1 MTQAPIA
8 IVGMDGRFPQAPD
21 LDALWKLLLAGADG
35 IGEVPSQRWPVA
47 DYYDA
52 DGGPGKSNTRNAG
65 FLSDA
70 DAFDHEFF
78 AIAPSE
84 AAAMDPQQ
92 RLLLQAAWRALEDA
106 TIDPRAAAG
115 SNTGV
120 YVGVMASEWSSVNL
134 TDFARITAQKGAG
147 AGYFMS
153 ANRLSY
159 HLDLKGP
166 SVAVDTAC
174 SSSLVAVHQACAALR
189 TGACDQA
196 LAGGV
201 NLLLTPALNIFYTQA
216 GLSAPDGRCKPFS
229 THADGIGRG
238 EGVAVVVLRRL
249 ADAVD
254 AGLPIYAV
262 IEGGAVNSD
271 GRSNGITA
279 PNRWAQKQVVTSACR
294 DAGIAPEE
302 IDFVEAH
309 GTGTVLGDMIEVKA
323 LGDVHGRRS
332 RRETPCAIGSI
343 KGNIGHTEGAAG
355 IAGLIKAALSLHH
368 GVLPPSRFAEEP
380 NPQLRL
386 ADNGLRLAD
395 APTALPGG
403 VVHAGVSSFGIGG
416 TNAHMVLAS
425 APATPDRDDGTPSRA
440 ILTVSSA
447 SRAGLGRAAARLAD
461 DLGTG
466 PAERLG
472 QLAWSSNR
480 VKASGRH
487 RLAICAQDRDQAT
500 AALRAAAAD
509 ESRLSAVSGV
519 ARGISAGWLFTGQ
532 GSQYPGMS
540 RALHDSSAVYRD
552 ALAAVD
558 DAMAAHLG
566 RSIRELMF
574 AGDEETIG
582 RTQFAQPAIFALEYA
597 VAAALAGVGVTPAWM
612 LGHSVGEFAAAVI
625 AGVFDLADASALIV
639 ARGRLMQQ
647 LPSGGGMLAVRLDE
661 AQAME
666 LIAGEPG
673 LGLAAVNGPSEVVL
687 SGDIGALERMR
698 SALRDR
704 DVDNTLLAVSHAFHS
719 PLMAPAAAAFA
730 DVAAQFAYRAPELPI
745 YSTVRGRLL
754 AFDEPMDAGYWV
766 EQITA
771 PVRFAAAAGEAL
783 ASDPSHLLE
792 IGPRRI
798 LAPIVSRIAP
808 DSAIAALLPCPGP
821 KASGDELDEVVA
833 ALYRDGLNPD
843 WDALYEPGQRVPRR
857 LSGYAFSTDRRFWM
871 QDAPPR
877 PDGAAPASPTA
888 SSPVTVSREDPTM
901 DQLIALFREQNA
913 VLAALAMNGA
923 TPATASAPARPGG
936 PSSPVAA
943 GAGAAQ
949 IAATVRAEAAQV
961 SGFPQ
966 DALRD
971 NQSLTGDLGFDS
983 IMITDLAGR
992 ITTALPGVTF
1002 DPGAFTWELTIGE
1015 LIAHLTARGDGGA
1028 GGAGPAAAADPV
1040 PPVAAGAP
1048 APAPP
1053 AAAVA
1058 EESRIEDFPE
1068 VREISDRLRGAAALG
1083 LENPYFLIND
1093 GVTRDT
1099 SVIGGNETINFSSYN
1114 YLGLS
1119 GHPVVTAAV
1128 QDAVA
1133 RYGSSVSSS
1142 RLLSGEKPVHQELE
1156 AELAALLGTDDA
1168 IVLTAGHATNVS
1180 VIGHIVGPGDLL
1192 IHDALAHNSIMEGA
1206 KLSGATRRPFPHDDA
1221 AALDEIL
1228 TAVRHQ
1234 YRRVLIV
1241 VEGVYSQDGDIAD
1254 LPALIAVKQRHRAL
1268 LMIDEAHSLG
1278 VLGAAGGGIGEH
1290 FGVDRADVELW
1301 SGTLSKSLASC
1312 GGYVAGS
1319 RELVQYL
1326 KYTTPGFIFSAG
1338 MTPANAAAAL
1348 AALRLMRAE
1357 PEALVALQR
1366 NGELFLALARAA
1378 GIDTGDSEGT
1388 PIIPCIVSDSLKTL
1402 RLSTALLRRG
1412 INVNP
1417 ILYPAVPEELARL
1430 RFFVTSC
1437 HSEEQIRY
1445 AVHALAEELEALRGG
1460 VTA

>member
-1 MTQAPIA
+1 MTAIA
-8 IVGMDGRFPQAPD
+8 IVGMDGRFPRAPD
-21 LDALWKLLLAGADG
+21 LDALWQLLLAGGDG
-35 IGEVPSQRWPVA
+35 IAEVPDDRWPVA
-47 DYYDA
+47 DFYDA
-52 DGGPGKSNTRNAG
+52 AGGPGTSNTRNAG
-65 FLSDA
+65 LLSDA

-92 RLLLQAAWRALEDA
+92 RLLLQTAWRALEDA
-106 TIDPRAAAG
+106 TIDPRSVAG

-120 YVGVMASEWSSVNL
+120 YVGLMASEWSSVHL
-134 TDFARITAQKGAG
+134 IDFARITAQHGSG
-147 AGYFMS
+147 AGYFMN

-174 SSSLVAVHQACAALR
+174 SSSLVAVQQACTALR
-189 TGACDQA
+189 AGACDQA

-201 NLLLTPALNIFYTQA
+201 NLVLTPALNIFYTQA

-229 THADGIGRG
+229 AHADGIGRG
-238 EGVAVVVLRRL
+238 EGVAVLVLRRL

-279 PNRWAQKQVVTSACR
+279 PNRWAQKQVLTSAYR
-294 DAGIAPEE
+294 DAGVAPEQ

-309 GTGTVLGDMIEVKA
+309 GTGTVLGDMIEAKA
-323 LGDVHGRRS
+323 LADVHGRGSGRAA
-332 RRETPCAIGSI
+332 PCAIGSI
-343 KGNIGHTEGAAG
+343 KGNLGHTEGAAG

-368 GVLPPSRFAEEP
+368 GILPPSRFADEP

-395 APTALPGG
+395 EATALPGG
-403 VVHAGVSSFGIGG
+403 VVRAGVSSFGIGG
-416 TNAHMVLAS
+416 TNAHVVLAS
-425 APATPDRDDGTPSRA
+425 APATRDAGDGAPSRA

-447 SRAGLGRAAARLAD
+447 GRDGLRRAAAGLAD
-461 DLGTG
+461 DLGAS
-466 PAERLG
+466 PAGRFG

-487 RLAICAQDRDQAT
+487 RLAICAHDRDQA
-500 AALRAAAAD
+500 ADALREAAAD
-509 ESRLSAVSGV
+509 EARLSAVSGV
-519 ARGISAGWLFTGQ
+519 ARPISAGWLFTGQ

-540 RALHDSSAVYRD
+540 RALHDTCALYRD

-558 DAMAAHLG
+558 DAMAPHLG
-566 RSIRELMF
+566 RSIRELLF
-574 AGDEETIG
+574 EADGDTID
-582 RTQFAQPAIFALEYA
+582 RTEFAQPAIFALEYA
-597 VAAALAGVGVTPAWM
+597 VAAALATVGVLPAWM

-625 AGVFDLADASALIV
+625 AGVFDLADASALVV
-639 ARGRLMQQ
+639 ARGRLMQE
-647 LPSGGGMLAVRLDE
+647 LPAGGGMLAVGTGE
-661 AQAME
+661 AEVAD
-666 LIAGEPG
+666 LIAGEPA
-673 LGLAAVNGPSEVVL
+673 LGLAAVNGPREVVI
-687 SGDIGALERMR
+687 SGDASALERVR
-698 SALRDR
+698 GELSERGVAHKR
-704 DVDNTLLAVSHAFHS
+704 LAVSHAFHS
-719 PLMAPAAAAFA
+719 PSMAPAAAAFGE
-730 DVAAQFAYRAPELPI
+730 VASRLAYGAPEIPI

-754 AFDEPMDAGYWV
+754 AFDEPMDGAYWV
-766 EQITA
+766 EQITS
-771 PVRFAAAAGEAL
+771 PVRFADAAGEAL
-783 ASDPSHLLE
+783 QADPTHLLE
-792 IGPRRI
+792 IGPRQI
-798 LAPIVSRIAP
+798 LAPIVARIAP
-808 DSAIAALLPCPGP
+808 GSDIPALLPCPGP
-821 KASGDELDEVVA
+821 AATGDELDEVVA
-833 ALYRDGLNPD
+833 ALYRDGLDPA
-843 WDALYEPGQRVPRR
+843 WDALSEPGQRVPRR

-871 QDAPPR
+871 QQTPPGQG
-877 PDGAAPASPTA
+877 GAAPAAPAA
-888 SSPVTVSREDPTM
+888 SSPVTTSREDPTM
-901 DQLIALFREQNA
+901 DGLIALFREQNA
-913 VLAALAMNGA
+913 VLAALANNGA
-923 TPATASAPARPGG
+923 RPATSAAAGRPDRPAAPG
-936 PSSPVAA
+936 AA
-943 GAGAAQ
+943 GATQ
-949 IAATVRAEAAQV
+949 IAATVRAQAALV

-966 DALRD
+966 DTLRD
-971 NQSLTGDLGFDS
+971 THSLTGDLGFDS
-983 IMITDLAGR
+983 IMVTDLAGR
-992 ITTALPGVTF
+992 ITQALPGVTF
-1002 DPGAFTWELTIGE
+1002 DPGAFTWEATIGD
-1015 LIAHLTARGDGGA
+1015 LIAHLTGRA
-1028 GGAGPAAAADPV
+1028 GGAAVPAAEAEAEAV
-1040 PPVAAGAP
+1040 PVASVDGTQ
-1048 APAPP
+1048 P

-1068 VREISDRLRGAAALG
+1068 VREIADRLRGAAALG
-1083 LENPYFLIND
+1083 LENPYFLVND

-1099 SVIGGNETINFSSYN
+1099 SVIDGNETVNFSSYN

-1156 AELAALLGTDDA
+1156 AELAALLGSDDA

-1228 TAVRHQ
+1228 TAVRHG

-1254 LPALIAVKQRHRAL
+1254 LPALIDVKRRHRAL

-1278 VLGAAGGGIGEH
+1278 VLGAAGGGVGEH

-1319 RELVQYL
+1319 RELIQYL

-1348 AALRLMRAE
+1348 AAVRQMRAE
-1357 PEALVALQR
+1357 PEALAALQR
-1366 NGELFLALARAA
+1366 NAELFLELARAA
-1378 GIDTGDSEGT
+1378 GVDTGDSAGT
-1388 PIIPCIVSDSLKTL
+1388 PIIPCIVGDSLKTL

-1437 HSEEQIRY
+1437 HSEEQIRH
-1445 AVHALAEELEALRGG
+1445 AVQALAEELALLREP
-1460 VTA
+1460 VA

>member
-1 MTQAPIA
+1 MTQIA
-8 IVGMDGRFPQAPD
+8 IVGMDGRFPHAPD
-21 LDALWKLLLAGADG
+21 LDALWKLLLAGGDA
-35 IGEVPSQRWPVA
+35 IAEVPEERWPVA
-47 DYYDA
+47 DFYDA
-52 DGGPGKSNTRNAG
+52 EGGPGKSNTRNAG

-92 RLLLQAAWRALEDA
+92 RLLLQTAWRALEDA
-106 TIDPRAAAG
+106 TLDPRSVAG

-120 YVGVMASEWSSVNL
+120 YVGLMASEWSSVHL
-134 TDFARITAQKGAG
+134 IDFPRITAQHGSG
-147 AGYFMS
+147 AGYFMN

-174 SSSLVAVHQACAALR
+174 SSSLVAVQQACAALR
-189 TGACDQA
+189 TGGCDQA

-201 NLLLTPALNIFYTQA
+201 NLVLTPALNIFYTQA

-238 EGVAVVVLRRL
+238 EGVAVLVLRRL

-279 PNRWAQKQVVTSACR
+279 PNRWAQKQVLTNAYR
-294 DAGIAPEE
+294 DAGVAPGQ

-332 RRETPCAIGSI
+332 GREAPCALGSI
-343 KGNIGHTEGAAG
+343 KGNLGHTEGAAG
-355 IAGLIKAALSLHH
+355 VAGLIKAALSLHH
-368 GVLPPSRFAEEP
+368 GILPPSRFADEP

-395 APTALPGG
+395 EATPLPGR
-403 VVHAGVSSFGIGG
+403 VVRAGVSSFGIGG

-425 APATPDRDDGTPSRA
+425 APSAVDTGDGAPSRA

-447 SRAGLGRAAARLAD
+447 SRDGLGRAAARLAGD
-461 DLGTG
+461 IGAA
-466 PAERLG
+466 PAERFG

-480 VKASGRH
+480 IKASGRH
-487 RLAICAQDRDQAT
+487 RLAICAPDRD
-500 AALRAAAAD
+500 LAAAGLREAASD
-509 ESRLSAVSGV
+509 EARLSAVSGV
-519 ARGISAGWLFTGQ
+519 ARPISAGWLFTGQ

-540 RALHDSSAVYRD
+540 RALHDTSAVYRE

-558 DAMAAHLG
+558 DAMAPHLG
-566 RSIRELMF
+566 RSVRGLLFEADGDTLDRTEL
-574 AGDEETIG
+574 
-582 RTQFAQPAIFALEYA
+582 AQPAIFALEYA
-597 VAAALAGVGVTPAWM
+597 VAAALASVGVIPAWM

-625 AGVFDLADASALIV
+625 AGVFDLADASALVV
-639 ARGRLMQQ
+639 ARGRLMQA
-647 LPSGGGMLAVRLDE
+647 LPAGGGMLAVGLEE
-661 AQAME
+661 AAVAE
-666 LIAGEPG
+666 LIAGEPAV
-673 LGLAAVNGPSEVVL
+673 GLAAVNGPREVVI
-687 SGDIGALERMR
+687 SGDA
-698 SALRDR
+698 SALDR
-704 DVDNTLLAVSHAFHS
+704 LRGELSDRGVANKRLAVSHAFHS
-719 PLMAPAAAAFA
+719 PLMAPAAAAFG
-730 DVAAQFAYRAPELPI
+730 DVAVGFAPRAPEIPI

-754 AFDEPMDAGYWV
+754 EFDEPMDAGYWV

-771 PVRFAAAAGEAL
+771 PVRFADAAGEAL
-783 ASDPSHLLE
+783 QADPTHLLE
-792 IGPRRI
+792 IGPRQI
-798 LAPIVSRIAP
+798 LAPIVARIATG
-808 DSAIAALLPCPGP
+808 SAIPALLPCPGP
-821 KASGDELDEVVA
+821 AASGSELDEVIA
-833 ALYRDGLNPD
+833 ALYRDGLNPA
-843 WDALYEPGQRVPRR
+843 WDALCEPEQRVPRR

-871 QDAPPR
+871 QEGPPAR
-877 PDGAAPASPTA
+877 SGVAPAPQMGTH
-888 SSPVTVSREDPTM
+888 PVTVSREDPTM

-913 VLAALAMNGA
+913 VLAALANNGGRPATSAAADGPTALSAVGA
-923 TPATASAPARPGG
+923 T
-936 PSSPVAA
+936 
-943 GAGAAQ
+943 Q
-949 IAATVRAEAAQV
+949 IAATVRAQAALV
-961 SGFPQ
+961 SGLPE
-966 DALRD
+966 DTLLD
-971 NQSLTGDLGFDS
+971 SHSLTGDLGFDS
-983 IMITDLAGR
+983 IMVTDLAGR
-992 ITTALPGVTF
+992 ITQALPGVTF
-1002 DPGAFTWELTIGE
+1002 DPGAFTWELTLGE
-1015 LIAHLTARGDGGA
+1015 LVAHLTGRTGGVA
-1028 GGAGPAAAADPV
+1028 APAAEAV
-1040 PPVAAGAP
+1040 PPAAVSVPDG
-1048 APAPP
+1048 APP
-1053 AAAVA
+1053 AAPVA

-1083 LENPYFLIND
+1083 LENPYFLVND

-1099 SVIGGNETINFSSYN
+1099 SVIGGEEAINFSSYN

-1119 GHPVVTAAV
+1119 GHPAVTAAV

-1228 TAVRHQ
+1228 SLARLG

-1254 LPALIAVKQRHRAL
+1254 LPALIAVKRRHRAL

-1278 VLGAAGGGIGEH
+1278 VLGAAGGGVGEH

-1319 RELVQYL
+1319 RELIQYL

-1348 AALRLMRAE
+1348 AALRQMRAE
-1357 PEALVALQR
+1357 PEALATLQR
-1366 NGELFLALARAA
+1366 NAELFLELARAA
-1378 GIDTGDSEGT
+1378 GVDTGDSEGT
-1388 PIIPCIVSDSLKTL
+1388 PIVPCIVGDSLKTL
-1402 RLSTALLRRG
+1402 KLSTALLRRG

-1445 AVHALAEELEALRGG
+1445 AVTALAEELAALREPVG
-1460 VTA
+1460 

>member
-1 MTQAPIA
+1 MTQIA
-8 IVGMDGRFPQAPD
+8 IVGMDGRFPRAPD
-21 LDALWKLLLAGADG
+21 LDALWRLLLAGGDG
-35 IGEVPSQRWPVA
+35 IGEVPADRWPVA
-47 DYYDA
+47 DFYDA
-52 DGGPGKSNTRNAG
+52 QGGPGTSNTRNAG

-92 RLLLQAAWRALEDA
+92 RLLLQTAWRALEDA
-106 TIDPRAAAG
+106 TLDPRSVAG

-120 YVGVMASEWSSVNL
+120 YVGLMASEWSSVHL
-134 TDFARITAQKGAG
+134 IDFARITAQHGSG
-147 AGYFMS
+147 AGYFMN

-189 TGACDQA
+189 AGACDQA

-201 NLLLTPALNIFYTQA
+201 NLVLTPALNIFYTQA

-229 THADGIGRG
+229 AHADGIGRG
-238 EGVAVVVLRRL
+238 EGVAVLVLRRL

-279 PNRWAQKQVVTSACR
+279 PNRWAQKQVLTSACR
-294 DAGIAPEE
+294 DAGVAPEQIE
-302 IDFVEAH
+302 FVEAH
-309 GTGTVLGDMIEVKA
+309 GTGTVLGDMIEAKA
-323 LGDVHGRRS
+323 LGDVLGRAPGRAA
-332 RRETPCAIGSI
+332 PCAIGSI
-343 KGNIGHTEGAAG
+343 KGNLGHTEGAAG
-355 IAGLIKAALSLHH
+355 VAGLIKAALSLHH
-368 GVLPPSRFAEEP
+368 GVLPPSRFADEP

-403 VVHAGVSSFGIGG
+403 VVRAGVSSFGIGG
-416 TNAHMVLAS
+416 TNAHVVLAS
-425 APATPDRDDGTPSRA
+425 APVVQHAGDGAPSRA
-440 ILTVSSA
+440 ILTVSST
-447 SRAGLGRAAARLAD
+447 SRDGLGRAAARLAE
-461 DLGTG
+461 DLDAE
-466 PAERLG
+466 PAERFG

-480 VKASGRH
+480 IKASGRH
-487 RLAICAQDRDQAT
+487 RLAICAHDRDQAA
-500 AALRAAAAD
+500 AALREAASD
-509 ESRLSAVSGV
+509 EARLSAVSGV
-519 ARGISAGWLFTGQ
+519 ARPISAGWLFTGQ
-532 GSQYPGMS
+532 GSQYPEMS
-540 RALHDSSAVYRD
+540 RALHDASPVYRD

-558 DAMAAHLG
+558 AAMAPHLG
-566 RSIRELMF
+566 RSIRELLF
-574 AGDEETIG
+574 SSDGDTLD
-582 RTQFAQPAIFALEYA
+582 RTQFAQPAIFALEC
-597 VAAALAGVGVTPAWM
+597 ALARALATVGAIPDWM
-612 LGHSVGEFAAAVI
+612 VGHSVGEFAAAVL
-625 AGVFDLADASALIV
+625 AGVLDLADASALVV
-639 ARGRLMQQ
+639 ARGRLMQE
-647 LPSGGGMLAVRLDE
+647 LPAGGGMLAVGLEEGAVAD
-661 AQAME
+661 
-666 LIAGEPG
+666 LIAGEPA
-673 LGLAAVNGPSEVVL
+673 LGLAAVNGPREVVF
-687 SGDIGALERMR
+687 SGEASALERMR
-698 SALRDR
+698 AELSERGVAHKR
-704 DVDNTLLAVSHAFHS
+704 LAVSHAFHS
-719 PLMAPAAAAFA
+719 PLMAPAAEAFGE
-730 DVAAQFAYRAPELPI
+730 VAARFSYRAPEIPV

-754 AFDEPMDAGYWV
+754 AFDEPMDAAYWV

-771 PVRFAAAAGEAL
+771 PVRFADAAGEAL
-783 ASDPSHLLE
+783 LADPTHLLE
-792 IGPRRI
+792 IGPRQI
-798 LAPIVSRIAP
+798 LAPIVARIAP
-808 DSAIAALLPCPGP
+808 GSDIPALLPCPGP
-821 KASGDELDEVVA
+821 AATGHELDEVVA
-833 ALYRDGLNPD
+833 ALYRDGLTPA
-843 WDALYEPGQRVPRR
+843 WDALCEPQQRVPRR
-857 LSGYAFSTDRRFWM
+857 LSGYAFSTERRFWM
-871 QDAPPR
+871 QDTPPR
-877 PDGAAPASPTA
+877 RPAATPALNSVST
-888 SSPVTVSREDPTM
+888 SREDPTM
-901 DQLIALFREQNA
+901 DGLIALFREQNA
-913 VLAALAMNGA
+913 VLAALAANGG
-923 TPATASAPARPGG
+923 APAASNP
-936 PSSPVAA
+936 PAPPAAPVAA
-943 GAGAAQ
+943 DATQ
-949 IAATVRAEAAQV
+949 IAATVRAQAALV
-961 SGFPQ
+961 SGLPE
-966 DALRD
+966 DTLRD
-971 NQSLTGDLGFDS
+971 SHSLTGDLGFDS
-983 IMITDLAGR
+983 IMVTDLAGR
-992 ITTALPGVTF
+992 ITQALPGVTF
-1002 DPGAFTWELTIGE
+1002 DPGAFHWELTLGE
-1015 LIAHLTARGDGGA
+1015 LVAHLTQRA
-1028 GGAGPAAAADPV
+1028 GGAAVPAADAV
-1040 PPVAAGAP
+1040 AP
-1048 APAPP
+1048 APVAVPDGAPP
-1053 AAAVA
+1053 AAPVA
-1058 EESRIEDFPE
+1058 EEARIEDFPE

-1083 LENPYFLIND
+1083 LENPYFLVND

-1099 SVIGGNETINFSSYN
+1099 SVIGGNETVNFSSYN

-1128 QDAVA
+1128 QEAVA

-1142 RLLSGEKPVHQELE
+1142 RLLSGEKPVHRELE

-1221 AALDEIL
+1221 AALDEL
-1228 TAVRHQ
+1228 LMAARHQ

-1278 VLGAAGGGIGEH
+1278 VLGAAGGGVGEH

-1319 RELVQYL
+1319 RELIQYL

-1348 AALRLMRAE
+1348 AALRQMRAE
-1357 PEALVALQR
+1357 PEALTALQR
-1366 NGELFLALARAA
+1366 NAELFLALARAT
-1378 GIDTGDSEGT
+1378 GIDTGDSAGT
-1388 PIIPCIVSDSLKTL
+1388 PIIPCIVGDSLKTL

-1437 HSEEQIRY
+1437 HSEEQIRF
-1445 AVHALAEELEALRGG
+1445 AVQALAEELAALHEPVG
-1460 VTA
+1460 

>member
-1 MTQAPIA
+1 MTQIA

-21 LDALWKLLLAGADG
+21 LDALWKLLLAGGDG
-35 IGEVPSQRWPVA
+35 IAEVPEQRWPVT
-47 DYYDA
+47 DFYDA
-52 DGGPGKSNTRNAG
+52 AGGPGKSNTRNAG

-92 RLLLQAAWRALEDA
+92 RLLLQTAWRALEDA

-120 YVGVMASEWSSVNL
+120 YVGVMASEWSSVHL
-134 TDFARITAQKGAG
+134 TDFAHITAQQGAG

-201 NLLLTPALNIFYTQA
+201 NLVLTPALNIFYTQA

-229 THADGIGRG
+229 AHADGIGRG
-238 EGVAVVVLRRL
+238 EGVAVLVLRRL

-279 PNRWAQKQVVTSACR
+279 PNRWAQKQVVMNACR
-294 DAGIAPEE
+294 DAGVEPAQ

-309 GTGTVLGDMIEVKA
+309 GTGTVLGDMIEAKA

-332 RRETPCAIGSI
+332 GREAPCAIGSI

-355 IAGLIKAALSLHH
+355 IAGLVKAALSLHH
-368 GVLPPSRFAEEP
+368 GILPPSRFADEP

-395 APTALPGG
+395 EPTALPGG
-403 VVHAGVSSFGIGG
+403 VVRAGVSSFGIGG

-425 APATPDRDDGTPSRA
+425 APATQDAGDRPPSRA

-447 SRAGLGRAAARLAD
+447 SRDGLGRAAARLAD
-461 DLGTG
+461 DLGAS
-466 PAERLG
+466 PAGRFG
-472 QLAWSSNR
+472 QLAYSSNR

-487 RLAICAQDRDQAT
+487 RIAICAHDRDQAA
-500 AALRAAAAD
+500 AALREAASD
-509 ESRLSAVSGV
+509 ETSLSAVSGV
-519 ARGISAGWLFTGQ
+519 ARPISAGWLFTGQ

-540 RALHDSSAVYRD
+540 RALHDTCAVYRD
-552 ALAAVD
+552 ALSAVD
-558 DAMAAHLG
+558 DAMAPHLG
-566 RSIRELMF
+566 RSIGELLF
-574 AGDEETIG
+574 EADDDTIN
-582 RTQFAQPAIFALEYA
+582 RTEFAQPAIFALEYA
-597 VAAALAGVGVTPAWM
+597 VAMALATAGVIPAWM
-612 LGHSVGEFAAAVI
+612 IGHSVGEFAAAVI

-639 ARGRLMQQ
+639 ARGRLMQE

-661 AQAME
+661 AEAAE
-666 LIAGEPG
+666 LIAGEPA
-673 LGLAAVNGPSEVVL
+673 LGLAAVNGPREVVV
-687 SGDIGALERMR
+687 SGDVSALDRVR
-698 SALRDR
+698 SELRDR
-704 DVDNTLLAVSHAFHS
+704 EVETKLLAVSHAFHS
-719 PLMAPAAAAFA
+719 PLMSPAAAAFGE
-730 DVAAQFAYRAPELPI
+730 VAVQFAYRAPELPI

-771 PVRFAAAAGEAL
+771 PVRFADAAGEAL
-783 ASDPSHLLE
+783 QADPTHLLE

-798 LAPIVSRIAP
+798 LAPMLTRIQP
-808 DSAIAALLPCPGP
+808 ESAMPALLPCPGP
-821 KASGDELDEVVA
+821 AATGNELDEVVA
-833 ALYRDGLNPD
+833 ALYRDGLNPA
-843 WDALYEPGQRVPRR
+843 WDALSEPEQRVPRR

-871 QDAPPR
+871 QETPPDPGAAAPP
-877 PDGAAPASPTA
+877 PGARSGPI
-888 SSPVTVSREDPTM
+888 TVSREDPTM
-901 DQLIALFREQNA
+901 DGLIALFREQNA
-913 VLAALAMNGA
+913 VLAALANNGGA
-923 TPATASAPARPGG
+923 RGTSPAVDRPDRSSAPI
-936 PSSPVAA
+936 AA
-943 GAGAAQ
+943 GATQ
-949 IAATVRAEAAQV
+949 IAATVRAQAALV

-966 DALRD
+966 DTLRD
-971 NQSLTGDLGFDS
+971 TDSLTGDLGFDS
-983 IMITDLAGR
+983 IMVTDLAGR
-992 ITTALPGVTF
+992 ITQALPGVTF
-1002 DPGAFTWELTIGE
+1002 DPGAFTWEATIGD
-1015 LIAHLTARGDGGA
+1015 LVAHLTGRPGTAA
-1028 GGAGPAAAADPV
+1028 VPADEAEAV
-1040 PPVAAGAP
+1040 PVAVSADG
-1048 APAPP
+1048 APP
-1053 AAAVA
+1053 AAPAA

-1068 VREISDRLRGAAALG
+1068 VREMSDRLRGAAALG
-1083 LENPYFLIND
+1083 LENPYFLVND

-1099 SVIGGNETINFSSYN
+1099 SVIDGKETINFSSYN

-1156 AELAALLGTDDA
+1156 AELAALIGTDDA

-1180 VIGHIVGPGDLL
+1180 VIGHIIGPGDLV
-1192 IHDALAHNSIMEGA
+1192 IHDSLAHNSIMEGA

-1278 VLGAAGGGIGEH
+1278 VLGAAGGGVGEH

-1319 RELVQYL
+1319 RELIQYL

-1348 AALRLMRAE
+1348 AALRQMRAE
-1357 PEALVALQR
+1357 PDALVALQR
-1366 NGELFLALARAA
+1366 NAELFLELARAA
-1378 GIDTGDSEGT
+1378 GVDTGESAGT
-1388 PIIPCIVSDSLKTL
+1388 PIIPCIVGDSLKTL
-1402 RLSTALLRRG
+1402 KLSAALLRRG

-1437 HSEEQIRY
+1437 HSEEQIRE
-1445 AVHALAEELEALRGG
+1445 AVQALAEELALLLEPAG
-1460 VTA
+1460 

>member
-1 MTQAPIA
+1 MTQIA

-21 LDALWKLLLAGADG
+21 LDALWRLLLAGADG
-35 IGEVPSQRWPVA
+35 IGEVPEQRWPVA
-47 DYYDA
+47 DFYDA

-92 RLLLQAAWRALEDA
+92 RLLLQTAWRALEDA
-106 TIDPRAAAG
+106 TLDPRSAAG

-120 YVGVMASEWSSVNL
+120 YVGVMASEWSSVHL
-134 TDFARITAQKGAG
+134 TDFAGITAQQGAG

-229 THADGIGRG
+229 TRADGIGRG
-238 EGVAVVVLRRL
+238 EGVAVLVLRRL
-249 ADAVD
+249 ADAVE

-279 PNRWAQKQVVTSACR
+279 PNRWAQKQVVTDACR
-294 DAGIAPEE
+294 DAGVEPAQ

-332 RRETPCAIGSI
+332 GRDAPCAIGSI

-355 IAGLIKAALSLHH
+355 IAGIVKAALSLHH
-368 GVLPPSRFAEEP
+368 GVLPPSRFADEP

-395 APTALPGG
+395 GPTPLPGA
-403 VVHAGVSSFGIGG
+403 VVRAGVSSFGIGG

-425 APATPDRDDGTPSRA
+425 APAVTEAGDEAPSRA

-447 SRAGLGRAAARLAD
+447 SRDGLGRAAARLAD
-461 DLGTG
+461 DLGAS
-466 PAERLG
+466 PAERFG

-487 RLAICAQDRDQAT
+487 RLAFCAQDRDE
-500 AALRAAAAD
+500 AAAVLREAAAD
-509 ESRLSAVSGV
+509 ETRLSAVSGV

-540 RALHDSSAVYRD
+540 RALHDTSPVYRD

-558 DAMAAHLG
+558 DAMAPHLG
-566 RSIRELMF
+566 RSIRELLF
-574 AGDEETIG
+574 AADDDTIN
-582 RTQFAQPAIFALEYA
+582 RTEFAQPAIFALEYA
-597 VAAALAGVGVTPAWM
+597 VAAALATVGVAPAWM
-612 LGHSVGEFAAAVI
+612 LGHSVGEFAAAVL
-625 AGVFDLADASALIV
+625 AGVFDLTDASALVV
-639 ARGRLMQQ
+639 ARGRLMQE
-647 LPSGGGMLAVRLDE
+647 LPGGGGMLAVALDE
-661 AQAME
+661 AAVAD
-666 LIAGEPG
+666 LIAGEPA
-673 LGLAAVNGPSEVVL
+673 LGLAAVNGPREVVI
-687 SGDIGALERMR
+687 SGDVTAL
-698 SALRDR
+698 DR
-704 DVDNTLLAVSHAFHS
+704 VRGELSDRGVANKRLAVSHAFHS
-719 PLMAPAAAAFA
+719 PSMAPAAAAFGE
-730 DVAAQFAYRAPELPI
+730 VAARFAYRAPEIPV

-754 AFDEPMDAGYWV
+754 EFDEPMDAGYWV

-771 PVRFAAAAGEAL
+771 PVRFAGAAGEAL
-783 ASDPSHLLE
+783 QADPSHLLE
-792 IGPRRI
+792 IGPRQI
-798 LAPIVSRIAP
+798 LAPIVARIAP
-808 DSAIAALLPCPGP
+808 GSDIPALLPCPGP
-821 KASGDELDEVVA
+821 GATGDELDDVVA
-833 ALYRDGLNPD
+833 ALYRDGLNPA
-843 WDALYEPGQRVPRR
+843 WDALSEPAQRVPRR

-871 QDAPPR
+871 RDTPPR
-877 PDGAAPASPTA
+877 PGGAAPPPLTA
-888 SSPVTVSREDPTM
+888 SSPATVSREDPTM

-913 VLAALAMNGA
+913 VLAALANNGGP
-923 TPATASAPARPGG
+923 PATAAAADRLGRPSA
-936 PSSPVAA
+936 PVAA
-943 GAGAAQ
+943 GAPAAQ
-949 IAATVRAEAAQV
+949 IAATVRAQAALV
-961 SGFPQ
+961 SGFPE

-971 NQSLTGDLGFDS
+971 TQSLTGDLGFDS
-983 IMITDLAGR
+983 IMVTDLAGR
-992 ITTALPGVTF
+992 ITQALPGVTF
-1002 DPGAFTWELTIGE
+1002 DPGAFTWEATIGD
-1015 LIAHLTARGDGGA
+1015 LVAHLTGGPGD
-1028 GGAGPAAAADPV
+1028 AAAPADDAV
-1040 PPVAAGAP
+1040 APVAAGAP
-1048 APAPP
+1048 DQAPP
-1053 AAAVA
+1053 AAPVA

-1083 LENPYFLIND
+1083 LENPYFLVND

-1192 IHDALAHNSIMEGA
+1192 IHDSLAHNSIMEGA

-1221 AALDEIL
+1221 AALDELL
-1228 TAVRHQ
+1228 TALRHQ

-1254 LPALIAVKQRHRAL
+1254 LPALIAVKRRHRAL

-1278 VLGAAGGGIGEH
+1278 VLGAAGGGVGEH

-1319 RELVQYL
+1319 REVIQYL

-1348 AALRLMRAE
+1348 AALRQMRAE
-1357 PEALVALQR
+1357 PDALAALQR
-1366 NGELFLALARAA
+1366 NGELFLELARAA
-1378 GIDTGDSEGT
+1378 GVDTGDSEGT
-1388 PIIPCIVSDSLKTL
+1388 PIIPCIVGDSLKTL
-1402 RLSTALLRRG
+1402 RLSTALLHRG

-1445 AVHALAEELEALRGG
+1445 AVAALAEELEVLREP
-1460 VTA
+1460 VA

>member
-1 MTQAPIA
+1 MTQIA

-21 LDALWKLLLAGADG
+21 LVALWQLLLAGGDG
-35 IGEVPSQRWPVA
+35 IAEVPPERWPVG
-47 DYYDA
+47 DFYDPQ
-52 DGGPGKSNTRNAG
+52 GGPGKSNTRNAG
-65 FLSDA
+65 LLSDA
-70 DAFDHEFF
+70 DAFDQEFF
-78 AIAPSE
+78 AIAPTE

-92 RLLLQAAWRALEDA
+92 RLLLQTAWRALEDA
-106 TIDPRAAAG
+106 TIDPRSVAG

-120 YVGVMASEWSSVNL
+120 YVGLMASEWSSVHL
-134 TDFARITAQKGAG
+134 IDFARITAQHGAG
-147 AGYFMS
+147 AGYFMN

-189 TGACDQA
+189 AGACDQA

-201 NLLLTPALNIFYTQA
+201 NLVLTPALNIFYTQA

-229 THADGIGRG
+229 AHADGIGRG
-238 EGVAVVVLRRL
+238 EGVAVLVLRRL
-249 ADAVD
+249 ADAID

-262 IEGGAVNSD
+262 IEGSAVNSD

-279 PNRWAQKQVVTSACR
+279 PNRWAQKQVLTSACR
-294 DAGIAPEE
+294 DAGVQPSQ

-309 GTGTVLGDMIEVKA
+309 GTGTVLGDMIEAKA

-332 RRETPCAIGSI
+332 GRDAPCAIGSI

-368 GVLPPSRFAEEP
+368 GVLPPSRFADAP

-386 ADNGLRLAD
+386 ADNGLRLPE

-403 VVHAGVSSFGIGG
+403 VARAGVSSFGIGG
-416 TNAHMVLAS
+416 TNAHVVLAS
-425 APATPDRDDGTPSRA
+425 APVAQAAADRAPGRA

-447 SRAGLGRAAARLAD
+447 SREGLGRAAARLAD
-461 DLGTG
+461 DLAASPG
-466 PAERLG
+466 ERLG

-487 RLAICAQDRDQAT
+487 RLAVCARDREQAVAGLRD
-500 AALRAAAAD
+500 AASDAA
-509 ESRLSAVSGV
+509 SLSAVSGV

-540 RALHDSSAVYRD
+540 RALHEASGIYRD

-558 DAMAAHLG
+558 AAMAPQLG
-566 RSIRELMF
+566 RSVRELLF
-574 AGDEETIG
+574 EADRATID
-582 RTQFAQPAIFALEYA
+582 RTEFAQPAIFALEYA
-597 VAAALAGVGVTPAWM
+597 LAAALTGAGAVPAWM

-625 AGVFDLADASALIV
+625 AGVLPLADASALVV
-639 ARGRLMQQ
+639 ARGRLMQE
-647 LPSGGGMLAVRLDE
+647 LPDGGGMLAVRLDE
-661 AQAME
+661 AAVAD
-666 LIAGEPG
+666 LLRAEPG
-673 LGLAAVNGPSEVVL
+673 LALAAVNAPREIVI
-687 SGDIGALERMR
+687 SGDAGALDRVGSELGERGVVHKR
-698 SALRDR
+698 
-704 DVDNTLLAVSHAFHS
+704 LAVSHAFHS
-719 PLMAPAAAAFA
+719 PLMEPAAAAFGE
-730 DVAAQFAYRAPELPI
+730 VAAQFAYRAPEIPI

-783 ASDPSHLLE
+783 QTDPTHLLE
-792 IGPRRI
+792 IGPRQI
-798 LAPIVSRIAP
+798 LVPIAARIAP
-808 DSAIAALLPCPGP
+808 GRDIPALLPCPGP
-821 KASGDELDEVVA
+821 PATGDELDEVVA
-833 ALYRDGLNPD
+833 GLYRDGLNPE
-843 WDALYEPGQRVPRR
+843 WDVLSEPEQRVPRR
-857 LSGYAFSTDRRFWM
+857 LSGYAFSTARRYWM
-871 QDAPPR
+871 QTPR
-877 PDGAAPASPTA
+877 PQPDGSAPAPAPNSDPI
-888 SSPVTVSREDPTM
+888 TVPEEDPTM
-901 DQLIALFREQNA
+901 DGLIALFREQNA
-913 VLAALAMNGA
+913 VLAALAANGA
-923 TPATASAPARPGG
+923 RPAATSPSAGRSERPSAPA
-936 PSSPVAA
+936 A
-943 GAGAAQ
+943 GDAPQ
-949 IAATVRAEAAQV
+949 VAATVRAQAALV
-961 SGFPQ
+961 SGLPE
-966 DALRD
+966 DTLRD
-971 NQSLTGDLGFDS
+971 GDSLTGDLGFDS
-983 IMITDLAGR
+983 IMVTDLAGR
-992 ITTALPGVTF
+992 ITHALPGVTF
-1002 DPGAFTWELTIGE
+1002 DPGAFTWELTLGE
-1015 LIAHLTARGDGGA
+1015 LVAHLTGRENGA
-1028 GGAGPAAAADPV
+1028 AAPAVLAVPAA
-1040 PPVAAGAP
+1040 PVAPDAPDGA
-1048 APAPP
+1048 APP
-1053 AAAVA
+1053 AAPVA

-1068 VREISDRLRGAAALG
+1068 VRELADRLRGAAALG
-1083 LENPYFLIND
+1083 LENPYFLVND

-1099 SVIGGNETINFSSYN
+1099 SVIGGSETINFSSYN

-1221 AALDEIL
+1221 AALDELL
-1228 TAVRHQ
+1228 TAARHQ

-1254 LPALIAVKQRHRAL
+1254 LPALIAVKRRHRAL

-1278 VLGAAGGGIGEH
+1278 VLGATGGGIGEH

-1319 RELVQYL
+1319 REVIQFL

-1348 AALRLMRAE
+1348 AALRQMRAE
-1357 PEALVALQR
+1357 PAALAALQR
-1366 NGELFLALARAA
+1366 NAELFLELARAA
-1378 GIDTGDSEGT
+1378 GVDTGESAGT
-1388 PIIPCIVSDSLKTL
+1388 PIIPCIVGDSLKTL
-1402 RLSTALLRRG
+1402 RLSAALLRRG
-1412 INVNP
+1412 VNVNP

-1437 HSEEQIRY
+1437 HSEEQIRF
-1445 AVHALAEELEALRGG
+1445 AVQALAEELAALREP
-1460 VTA
+1460 VA

>member
-1 MTQAPIA
+1 MTQIA
-8 IVGMDGRFPQAPD
+8 IVGMDGRFPRAPD
-21 LDALWKLLLAGADG
+21 LDALWQLLLAGGDG
-35 IGEVPSQRWPVA
+35 IAEVPGERWPVA
-47 DYYDA
+47 DFYDA
-52 DGGPGKSNTRNAG
+52 DGGPGKSNTRQAG

-92 RLLLQAAWRALEDA
+92 RLLLQTAWRALEDA
-106 TIDPRAAAG
+106 TIDPRSVAG
-115 SNTGV
+115 SDTGV
-120 YVGVMASEWSSVNL
+120 YVGLMASEWSSVHL
-134 TDFARITAQKGAG
+134 IDFARITAHHGSG
-147 AGYFMS
+147 AGYFMN

-166 SVAVDTAC
+166 SVAFDTAC
-174 SSSLVAVHQACAALR
+174 SSSLVAVQQACAALR
-189 TGACDQA
+189 AGACDQA

-201 NLLLTPALNIFYTQA
+201 NLVLTPALNIFYTQA

-229 THADGIGRG
+229 ARADGIGRG
-238 EGVAVVVLRRL
+238 EGVAVLVLRRL

-279 PNRWAQKQVVTSACR
+279 PNRWAQKQVLTNAYR
-294 DAGIAPEE
+294 DAGVDAKQ
-302 IDFVEAH
+302 IDFLEAH

-323 LGDVHGRRS
+323 LGDVHGERS
-332 RRETPCAIGSI
+332 GREAPCAIGSI

-355 IAGLIKAALSLHH
+355 IAGLVKAALSLHH
-368 GVLPPSRFAEEP
+368 GILPPSRFSDEP

-395 APTALPGG
+395 EPTPLPGG
-403 VVHAGVSSFGIGG
+403 VVRAGVSSFGIGG

-425 APATPDRDDGTPSRA
+425 APATQEAGDGPRSRA

-447 SRAGLGRAAARLAD
+447 SRDGLGRAAGRLAD
-461 DLGTG
+461 DLAAG
-466 PAERLG
+466 PAGRFG

-480 VKASGRH
+480 IKSSGRH
-487 RLAICAQDRDQAT
+487 RLAICAHDRDQAA
-500 AALRAAAAD
+500 AALREAAAD
-509 ESRLSAVSGV
+509 ETRLNAVAGV

-540 RALHDSSAVYRD
+540 RALHDSCAVYRD

-558 DAMAAHLG
+558 GAMAPHLG
-566 RSIRELMF
+566 RSVRELLL
-574 AGDEETIG
+574 AADEDTIN
-582 RTQFAQPAIFALEYA
+582 RTEFAQPAIFALEYA
-597 VAAALAGVGVTPAWM
+597 VARALADVGVVPAWM
-612 LGHSVGEFAAAVI
+612 LGHSVGEFAAAVV

-639 ARGRLMQQ
+639 ARGRLMQA
-647 LPSGGGMLAVRLDE
+647 LPAGGGMLAVRLDE
-661 AQAME
+661 AQAADV
-666 LIAGEPG
+666 IAAQPA
-673 LGLAAVNGPSEVVL
+673 LGLAAVNGPREVVISGESSVLDRVRGEL
-687 SGDIGALERMR
+687 SGRG
-698 SALRDR
+698 
-704 DVDNTLLAVSHAFHS
+704 VDTTLLAVSHAFHS
-719 PLMAPAAAAFA
+719 PLMAPAAAAFGE
-730 DVAAQFAYRAPELPI
+730 VAAQFAYRAPELPI

-754 AFDEPMDAGYWV
+754 AFDEPMDAAYWV

-783 ASDPSHLLE
+783 QSDPSHLLE

-798 LAPIVSRIAP
+798 LAPMMTRIQP
-808 DSAIAALLPCPGP
+808 DGAIPSLLPCPGP
-821 KASGDELDEVVA
+821 AATGDELDEVVA
-833 ALYRDGLNPD
+833 SLYRDGLNPA

-871 QDAPPR
+871 QERPPRQDGAPP
-877 PDGAAPASPTA
+877 PSPATVRG
-888 SSPVTVSREDPTM
+888 PVTVSTEDPTM
-901 DQLIALFREQNA
+901 EQLIALFREQNA
-913 VLAALAMNGA
+913 VLAALANNGGM
-923 TPATASAPARPGG
+923 PAIAAAAERPGPPTA
-936 PSSPVAA
+936 PSA
-943 GAGAAQ
+943 AGAAQ
-949 IAATVRAEAAQV
+949 IAATVRAQVAAV
-961 SGFPQ
+961 SGFPV
-966 DALRD
+966 DTLRD
-971 NQSLTGDLGFDS
+971 TQSLTGDLGFDS
-983 IMITDLAGR
+983 IMVTDLAGR
-992 ITTALPGVTF
+992 ITQALPGVTF
-1002 DPGAFTWELTIGE
+1002 DPGAFTWELTIGD
-1015 LIAHLTARGDGGA
+1015 LVAHLARRADGVA
-1028 GGAGPAAAADPV
+1028 APAADAL

-1048 APAPP
+1048 DQAPPAPP
-1053 AAAVA
+1053 AA

-1128 QDAVA
+1128 QAAVA

-1228 TAVRHQ
+1228 TTARHQ

-1278 VLGAAGGGIGEH
+1278 VLGATGGGIGEH
-1290 FGVDRADVELW
+1290 FGVVRADVELW

-1319 RELVQYL
+1319 RELIQYL

-1348 AALRLMRAE
+1348 AALRQMRAE
-1357 PEALVALQR
+1357 PEALAALQR
-1366 NGELFLALARAA
+1366 NAELFLELAQAA
-1378 GIDTGDSEGT
+1378 GIDTGDSRGT

-1430 RFFVTSC
+1430 RFFLTSC

-1445 AVHALAEELEALRGG
+1445 SVKALAEELALLSEP
-1460 VTA
+1460 A

>member
-8 IVGMDGRFPQAPD
+8 IVGMDGRFPQARD
-21 LDALWKLLLAGADG
+21 LDALWKLLLAGEDG
-35 IGEVPSQRWPVA
+35 IGEVPEQRWPVA

-52 DGGPGKSNTRNAG
+52 EGGPGKSNTRNAG

-92 RLLLQAAWRALEDA
+92 RLLLQTAWRALEDA
-106 TIDPRAAAG
+106 TLDPRAAAG

-120 YVGVMASEWSSVNL
+120 YVGVMASEWSSVHL
-134 TDFARITAQKGAG
+134 TDFAHITAQQGAG

-201 NLLLTPALNIFYTQA
+201 NLVLTPALNIFYTQA

-229 THADGIGRG
+229 AHADGIGRG
-238 EGVAVVVLRRL
+238 EGVAVLVLRRM

-279 PNRWAQKQVVTSACR
+279 PNRWAQKQVVTNACR
-294 DAGIAPEE
+294 DAGVEPAQ

-332 RRETPCAIGSI
+332 GREAPCAIGSI

-355 IAGLIKAALSLHH
+355 IAGLVKAALSLHH
-368 GVLPPSRFAEEP
+368 RILPPSRFADEP

-395 APTALPGG
+395 EPTALPGG
-403 VVHAGVSSFGIGG
+403 VLRAGVSSFGIGG

-425 APATPDRDDGTPSRA
+425 APARPDAAAEAPSRA

-447 SRAGLGRAAARLAD
+447 SRAGLGRAAAGLAD
-461 DLGTG
+461 DLGAG
-466 PAERLG
+466 PAGRFG

-487 RLAICAQDRDQAT
+487 RLAICAHDRDGGA
-500 AALRAAAAD
+500 AALREAAAD
-509 ESRLSAVSGV
+509 ETRLVAVSGV

-532 GSQYPGMS
+532 GSQYPAMS
-540 RALHDSSAVYRD
+540 RALHDTCAVYRD

-558 DAMAAHLG
+558 DAMAPHLG
-566 RSIRELMF
+566 RSIRELLFEADADTM
-574 AGDEETIG
+574 D
-582 RTQFAQPAIFALEYA
+582 RTEFAQPAIFALEYA
-597 VAAALAGVGVTPAWM
+597 VAAALVTAGVVPAWM

-625 AGVFDLADASALIV
+625 AGVLDLADASALIV
-639 ARGRLMQQ
+639 SRGRLMQG

-661 AQAME
+661 AQAAD
-666 LIAGEPG
+666 LISGEPA
-673 LGLAAVNGPSEVVL
+673 LGLAAVNGPREVVI
-687 SGDIGALERMR
+687 SGDVSALDRVRGALHER
-698 SALRDR
+698 A
-704 DVDNTLLAVSHAFHS
+704 VENTLLNVSHAFHS
-719 PLMAPAAAAFA
+719 QLMAPAAAAFA
-730 DVAAQFAYRAPELPI
+730 EVAVQFAYRAPELPI

-754 AFDEPMDAGYWV
+754 AYDEPMDADYWV

-771 PVRFAAAAGEAL
+771 PVRFADAAVEAL
-783 ASDPSHLLE
+783 ESDPSHLLE

-798 LAPIVSRIAP
+798 LAPIISRIAP
-808 DSAIAALLPCPGP
+808 GSAIPALLPCPGP
-821 KASGDELDEVVA
+821 AATGGELHDVVA
-833 ALYRDGLNPD
+833 ALYRDGLNPA
-843 WDALYEPGQRVPRR
+843 WDVLSDPEQRVLRR
-857 LSGYAFSTDRRFWM
+857 LSGYAFSTERRFWM
-871 QDAPPR
+871 QGKRPGPEAEPPPPPPTDA
-877 PDGAAPASPTA
+877 G
-888 SSPVTVSREDPTM
+888 PVAVSREDPTM
-901 DQLIALFREQNA
+901 DGLIALFREQNA
-913 VLAALAMNGA
+913 MLAALASNGGRHGTSPVGDRPDRPA
-923 TPATASAPARPGG
+923 TP
-936 PSSPVAA
+936 V
-943 GAGAAQ
+943 GADPAQ
-949 IAATVRAEAAQV
+949 IVATVRAQAALV
-961 SGFPQ
+961 SGFPA
-966 DALRD
+966 DTLRD
-971 NQSLTGDLGFDS
+971 SHSLTGDLGFDS
-983 IMITDLAGR
+983 IMVTDLAGR
-992 ITTALPGVTF
+992 LTQALPGVTF
-1002 DPGAFTWELTIGE
+1002 DPGAFTWELTLGD
-1015 LIAHLTARGDGGA
+1015 LIAHLTGRA
-1028 GGAGPAAAADPV
+1028 GGVAAPADDAV
-1040 PPVAAGAP
+1040 PPVAAGADGAP
-1048 APAPP
+1048 PAPP
-1053 AAAVA
+1053 AAPAA

-1083 LENPYFLIND
+1083 LENPYFLVND

-1192 IHDALAHNSIMEGA
+1192 IHDSLAHNSIMEGA

-1228 TAVRHQ
+1228 TAARHQ

-1278 VLGAAGGGIGEH
+1278 VLGAAGGGVGEH

-1319 RELVQYL
+1319 RELIQYL

-1348 AALRLMRAE
+1348 AALRQMRAE
-1357 PEALVALQR
+1357 PEALAALQR
-1366 NGELFLALARAA
+1366 NAQLFLELARAA

-1388 PIIPCIVSDSLKTL
+1388 PIVPCIVSDSLKTL

-1412 INVNP
+1412 VNVNP

-1445 AVHALAEELEALRGG
+1445 AVQVLAEELELLREPVG
-1460 VTA
+1460 